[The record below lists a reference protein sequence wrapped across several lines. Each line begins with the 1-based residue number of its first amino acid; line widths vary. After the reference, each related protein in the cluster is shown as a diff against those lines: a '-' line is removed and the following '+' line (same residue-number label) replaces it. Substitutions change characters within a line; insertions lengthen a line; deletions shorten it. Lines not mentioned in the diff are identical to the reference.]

1 MLSVRLFLSV
11 LSTLHSSEPDIIS
24 ELHDKG
30 ECFVITNHVCSSFN
44 LSSPHFY
51 KGLWLDQEIL
61 LIKYLISY

>member
-1 MLSVRLFLSV
+1 MKNLTMLTVRLFLSV

-44 LSSPHFY
+44 LSSVA
-51 KGLWLDQEIL
+51 
-61 LIKYLISY
+61 